1 VNEELASLLEKQVG
15 EECELLKGKKAL
27 PSKLILT
34 IKRNE
39 RGNIERYK
47 ARIVAKGFRQEAGR
61 DYDEVFA
68 PTAQGASFRNLL
80 AIAAGKGLPVKQLDV
95 KVAFLNGE
103 LSEENVVFF
112 IT

>member
-1 VNEELASLLEKQVG
+1 VG

-27 PSKLILT
+27 PSKVILT

-68 PTAQGASFRNLL
+68 P
-80 AIAAGKGLPVKQLDV
+80 
-95 KVAFLNGE
+95 KVAYACGMLYII
-103 LSEENVVFF
+103 
-112 IT
+112 ITTFSCHAFSRRLRYYHSY